1 MDDPIPL
8 DQDGN
13 PIFPPGEELLLLLQ
27 EGDIDP
33 DNLPNLPIFDDG
45 DGTENNGDLPRTFFL

>member
-13 PIFPPGEELLLLLQ
+13 PIFPPLEELESLLEQ
-27 EGDIDP
+27 EGIDP
-33 DNLPNLPIFDDG
+33 NDLPNLPIFDDG
-45 DGTENNGDLPRTFFL
+45 DGTENNGDLPRTFIL